1 MIELVVASKN
11 KGKIAEFE
19 KAFSKLTVKVLSLKD
34 FGDIPEAVE
43 DGATFAENARKKAQ
57 HYLQYTKKPCLAD
70 DSGLEADALGG
81 SPGVFSARYAGEG
94 ADDAA
99 NNAKLLQKMADV
111 ESKRRTGRFRCALA
125 LAFPDGRMLEAEGT
139 VEGRLLMAEKGDGGF
154 GYDPLFFLPEL
165 AKTFAELTLAEK
177 NAISHRG
184 KAIAAM
190 AAKLAEAEL
199 K

>member
-1 MIELVVASKN
+1 MMEIVVASKN
-11 KGKIAEFE
+11 QGKVAEFE
-19 KAFSKLTVKVLSLKD
+19 KAFSQLPVKILSLKD

-70 DSGLEADALGG
+70 DSGLEVDALGG
-81 SPGVFSARYAGEG
+81 APGVFSARYAGEE
-94 ADDAA
+94 ANDAA
-99 NNAKLLQKMADV
+99 NNAKLLQQMADV
-111 ESKRRTGRFRCALA
+111 ESERRTGRFRCVLA
-125 LAFPDGRMLEAEGT
+125 LTFPDGRILEADGV

-165 AKTFAELTLAEK
+165 AKTFAELTLSEK

-184 KAIAAM
+184 QAIAVM
-190 AAKLAEAEL
+190 AAQLVEAEL
-199 K
+199 R

>member
-1 MIELVVASKN
+1 MIELVIASKN
-11 KGKIAEFE
+11 QGKIAEFE
-19 KAFSKLTVKVLSLKD
+19 KAFSQLPVKVLALKD
-34 FGDIPEAVE
+34 FGAIPEAVE

-70 DSGLEADALGG
+70 DSGLEVDALGG
-81 SPGVFSARYAGEG
+81 APGVFSARYAGAG

-99 NNAKLLQKMADV
+99 NNAKLLQQMADV

-125 LAFPDGRMLEAEGT
+125 LAFPDGRMLETDGT
-139 VEGRLLMAEKGDGGF
+139 VDGRLLMAEKGAGGF

-165 AKTFAELTLAEK
+165 AKTFAELTLTEK

-190 AAKLAEAEL
+190 ASKLAEAEL

>member
-11 KGKIAEFE
+11 QGKIAEFE
-19 KAFSKLTVKVLSLKD
+19 KAFSRLSVKILSLKD

-70 DSGLEADALGG
+70 DSGLEVDALGG
-81 SPGVFSARYAGEG
+81 APGVFSARYAGEG
-94 ADDAA
+94 ANDTA
-99 NNAKLLQKMADV
+99 NNAKLLQRLSNV
-111 ESKRRTGRFRCALA
+111 ESERRTGRFCCALA
-125 LAFPDGRMLEAEGT
+125 LAFPDGRMLEADGA

-184 KAIAAM
+184 KAMVALAVQ
-190 AAKLAEAEL
+190 LAEAEL

>member
-1 MIELVVASKN
+1 MMEIVVASKN
-11 KGKIAEFE
+11 QGKVAEFE
-19 KAFSKLTVKVLSLKD
+19 KAFSQLPVKILSLKN

-70 DSGLEADALGG
+70 DSGLEVDALGG
-81 SPGVFSARYAGEG
+81 APGVFSARYAGEE
-94 ADDAA
+94 ANDAA
-99 NNAKLLQKMADV
+99 NNAKLLQQMADV
-111 ESKRRTGRFRCALA
+111 ESERRTGRFRCALA
-125 LAFPDGRMLEAEGT
+125 LTFPDGRILEADGV

-165 AKTFAELTLAEK
+165 AKTFAELTLSEK

-184 KAIAAM
+184 QAIAVM
-190 AAKLAEAEL
+190 AAQLVEAEL
-199 K
+199 R

>member
-1 MIELVVASKN
+1 MIELVIASKN
-11 KGKIAEFE
+11 QGKIAEFE
-19 KAFSKLTVKVLSLKD
+19 KAFSQLPVKVLSLKD
-34 FGDIPEAVE
+34 FGAIPEAVE

-70 DSGLEADALGG
+70 DSGLEVDALGG
-81 SPGVFSARYAGEG
+81 APGVFSARYAGAG

-99 NNAKLLQKMADV
+99 NNAKLLLQMADV
-111 ESKRRTGRFRCALA
+111 ESERRAGRFCCALA
-125 LAFPDGRMLEAEGT
+125 LAFPDGRILETDGT
-139 VEGRLLMAEKGDGGF
+139 VDGRLLMAEKGDGGF
-154 GYDPLFFLPEL
+154 GYDPLFFLQEL
-165 AKTFAELTLAEK
+165 AKTFAELKKKKK

-190 AAKLAEAEL
+190 VSKLAEAEL

>member
-1 MIELVVASKN
+1 MMEIVVASKN
-11 KGKIAEFE
+11 QGKVAEFE
-19 KAFSKLTVKVLSLKD
+19 KAFSQLPVKILSLKD

-70 DSGLEADALGG
+70 DSGLEVDALGG
-81 SPGVFSARYAGEG
+81 APGVFSARYAGEE
-94 ADDAA
+94 ANDAA
-99 NNAKLLQKMADV
+99 NNAKLLQQMADV
-111 ESKRRTGRFRCALA
+111 ESERRTGRFRCALA
-125 LAFPDGRMLEAEGT
+125 LTFPDGRILEADGV

-165 AKTFAELTLAEK
+165 AKTFAELTLSEK

-184 KAIAAM
+184 QAIAVM
-190 AAKLAEAEL
+190 AAQLVEAEL
-199 K
+199 R